1 MGLINRKANFWI
13 RLLATII
20 DLLIFIAFAIS
31 SSFLVFNY
39 KLGEYI
45 NKWNYYVWLTL
56 LILMLNI
63 FWIIIPILFQ
73 GQTIGMMICKIKII
87 PQEAKTKLSRAI
99 FDRQRLFAFTWMI
112 IFALF
117 IIFVS
122 PELFI
127 KAAKINRNSGKLETL
142 ERVFVLIPTALASFA
157 TFAEIFLVISNVKES
172 RIGINDNLSN
182 TYTVWK
188 NRFDKSEEIQEIKA
202 IIKPKIRELP
212 NLKYE
217 N

>member
-1 MGLINRKANFWI
+1 MRLINRKANFWI
-13 RLLATII
+13 RLLSSII
-20 DLLIFIAFAIS
+20 DLLIFISLAII

-39 KLGEYI
+39 KQGQYI
-45 NKWNYYVWLTL
+45 NKWNYYVWLAL
-56 LILMLNI
+56 LIFMLNI
-63 FWIIIPILFQ
+63 FWIIIPILFN
-73 GQTIGMMICKIKII
+73 GQSIGMIICRIRII
-87 PQEAKTKLSRAI
+87 PQENKTKLSRAI

-112 IFALF
+112 IFLLF

-127 KAAKINRNSGKLETL
+127 RAAKINKNSAKLGTL
-142 ERVFVLIPTALASFA
+142 ERIFVLIPTALASI
-157 TFAEIFLVISNVKES
+157 TSFAEIFLVISNVKEN
-172 RIGINDNLSN
+172 RIGINDNFSN
-182 TYTVWK
+182 TFTVWK
-188 NRFDKSEEIQEIKA
+188 NRFDKVEENEEINT